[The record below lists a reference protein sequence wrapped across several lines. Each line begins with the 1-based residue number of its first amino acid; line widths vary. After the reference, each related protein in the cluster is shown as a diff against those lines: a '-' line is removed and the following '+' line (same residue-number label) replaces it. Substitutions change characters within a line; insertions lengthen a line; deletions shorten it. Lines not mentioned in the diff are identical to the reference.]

1 MFTSTLSDKPKLNE
15 ACLLGSN
22 VKERLSGTA
31 SQSFKDPPIVVRV
44 CRTVLLFVR
53 CEKREGIRK
62 SIVDVLIVLRRGNV
76 SDPSAS
82 TAQRISA
89 AQHGYLGQSEVQ
101 NAGSPGVALHLRSGQ
116 APGRQF
122 IAKDG
127 IHQSKLN
134 KTIK

>member
-1 MFTSTLSDKPKLNE
+1 M
-15 ACLLGSN
+15 
-22 VKERLSGTA
+22 
-31 SQSFKDPPIVVRV
+31 
-44 CRTVLLFVR
+44 
-53 CEKREGIRK
+53 
-62 SIVDVLIVLRRGNV
+62 LRRGNV

-89 AQHGYLGQSEVQ
+89 AQHGDLGQSEVQ

-134 KTIK
+134 KKLNSQHSKIKLFITKIQYTSSIFYNQTLNPISF